1 MKLRILSIILCICML
16 LSLFSFVSCAD
27 NKEEGKA
34 SGATETVL
42 ESGEVNSDSDSEAD
56 AGTIAVLFENDVHC
70 AVDGYAK
77 LGAMKKELATSYD
90 HVGVVSSGDFVQG
103 GTLGAISRGEY
114 IVDIINK
121 VGYDAIA
128 LGNHEFDYKLER
140 LVELREKLEAKV
152 LSCNFTKI
160 GSDKPYFDAYTI
172 VSYGDVK
179 VAYIGITTPE
189 TMTSSSPAQFKNESG
204 ELIYTF
210 NEANL
215 CEIVQKNIDASKAE
229 GADYVIALS
238 HIGYSEAGEYS
249 DITDVIEG
257 TDGFDAVLDAHS
269 HTVIEEKLVKDK
281 SGDDV
286 VLSSTGTKFEYIG
299 KLTIVDG
306 KIDTSL
312 QKVAEYEKTDADVE
326 ACIAEINNNYAQL
339 GERKIAISDV
349 DLITHDKDGNR
360 LVRLSE
366 TNLGNLCSD
375 SFCAITGADVAY
387 INGGGIRADIKVGE
401 VTFNDI
407 YSVFP
412 FNNQTVTAEVTG
424 QIILD
429 MLELAMMNYPEENGT
444 FSHVSGMRFS
454 VNKSIKS
461 SVKLDENGF
470 FVEVEGDRR
479 VYDVEILDKKTGEYK
494 PLVLDKTYTI
504 AAVNY
509 YLIEFGGGMS
519 MFKDAKILSRDG
531 LLDVEVLEKYIV
543 ENLGGVIGENYA
555 NVDNR
560 ITFTD
565 GYANV
570 EPLMAA

>member
-1 MKLRILSIILCICML
+1 MKIRVFSIILCVCMIF
-16 LSLFSFVSCAD
+16 SLFSFVSCQAKNNVD
-27 NKEEGKA
+27 AVEQKK
-34 SGATETVL
+34 
-42 ESGEVNSDSDSEAD
+42 SE
-56 AGTIAVLFENDVHC
+56 TIAILFENDVHC
-70 AVDGYAK
+70 SVDGYAK
-77 LGAMKKELATSYD
+77 LAAMKKELADSYD

-103 GTLGAISRGEY
+103 GTLGAVSQGEY

-128 LGNHEFDYKLER
+128 LGNHEFDYKLDR
-140 LVELREKLEAKV
+140 LNELRAKLKTKV
-152 LSCNFTKI
+152 LSCNFTAI
-160 GSDKPYFDAYTI
+160 GSEKSYFDAYNI

-179 VAYIGITTPE
+179 IAYIGITTPE
-189 TMTSSSPAQFKNESG
+189 TITSSAPAQFMNENG

-210 NEANL
+210 NEAKL
-215 CEIVQKNIDASKAE
+215 SEIVQKNIDAAKAA
-229 GADYVIALS
+229 GANYVIALA
-238 HIGYSEAGEYS
+238 HIGYSETGEFS
-249 DITDVIEG
+249 DITDIIAA
-257 TDGFDAVLDAHS
+257 TDGFDAVLDGHS
-269 HTVIEEKLVKDK
+269 HTVIEKKVVKDK

-299 KLTIVDG
+299 KLTIIDG
-306 KIDTSL
+306 KIDTTL
-312 QKVAEYEKTDADVE
+312 QKVENYEKIDADVK
-326 ACIAEINNNYAQL
+326 ACIDDINENYAQL
-339 GERKIAISDV
+339 GERKIATSNV

-360 LVRLSE
+360 LVRNTE
-366 TNLGNLCSD
+366 TNLGNLCAD
-375 SFCAITGADVAY
+375 SFYEVMDVDIAY
-387 INGGGIRADIKVGE
+387 VNGGGIRASIDAGE
-401 VTFNDI
+401 ITFNDI

-412 FNNQTVTAEVTG
+412 FNNQMVTAEVTG

-429 MLELAMMNYPEENGT
+429 MLEMSMMIYPDEDGS
-444 FSHVSGMRFS
+444 FPHVSGMRFS
-454 VNKSIKS
+454 VNKSIPS
-461 SVKLDENGF
+461 AVKLDENGF
-470 FVEVEGDRR
+470 FVNVEGDRR

-494 PLVLDKTYTI
+494 PLVVDKTYTI
-504 AAVNY
+504 AVVNY

-570 EPLMAA
+570 ELLMAA